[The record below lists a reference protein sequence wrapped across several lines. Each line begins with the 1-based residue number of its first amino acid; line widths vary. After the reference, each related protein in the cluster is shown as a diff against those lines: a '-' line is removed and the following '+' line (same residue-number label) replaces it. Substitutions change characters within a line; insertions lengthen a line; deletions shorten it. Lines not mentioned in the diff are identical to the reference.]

1 MRAET
6 DLFDSSSQKRDET
19 NRLRTERQI
28 ILHRQR
34 QAARREEVECQ
45 EAEMRVRHLKFDLA
59 QRIVLLALVVAL
71 GIAIFVTTLSN
82 PDELQIAVGGASG
95 WAVIAAAL
103 YRWRPDPA
111 QKPGVAESQGRG

>member
-1 MRAET
+1 VRAET
-6 DLFDSSSQKRDET
+6 ALFDSSSHKRDESK
-19 NRLRTERQI
+19 RLRTERQI
-28 ILHRQR
+28 ALHRQR
-34 QAARREEVECQ
+34 VECQ
-45 EAEMRVRHLKFDLA
+45 EAEVRVRHLKFDLA

-103 YRWRPDPA
+103 YRWRPDPGT
-111 QKPGVAESQGRG
+111 KWG